1 MNKNYIVLNGK
12 HYDAVTGA
20 LIKSS
25 NVAPHA
31 KSMHKKP
38 IASTTKPVAPTTK
51 KIGQATLKTSDITP
65 AKPRPDRTHHT
76 ATKGTTGRKPAQSK
90 TLMRHAVKKPAKNA
104 AKPTIKQAYPV
115 AKQTTSAVVVPK
127 KSVHS
132 INPATSKR
140 AAATSK
146 SSHINRFGAPVKPI
160 PTHIKPI
167 ALQPT
172 PSNTHHESSSPK
184 QQTPAPKASATTAVK
199 KQQMLEKALVNAR
212 SHEEPAP
219 EITSKRHGRRRIL
232 SSLAVLGA
240 VLVIGSFIAYLNRSS
255 VELQVASVRAGFQA
269 SAPSA
274 PSGYQKEA
282 TKADSGKV
290 AVRFISPINN
300 DQFTLTQEASSWDSQ
315 TLFDSVVASS
325 STNYQTIQSHGRTIY
340 VYDGDKAAWVDGGIL
355 YKVSGS
361 SQLNSDQIVSLAT
374 SM

>member
-25 NVAPHA
+25 STAPHA

-38 IASTTKPVAPTTK
+38 TAKPTTVHTQ

-65 AKPRPDRTHHT
+65 ARPRPDRTHH
-76 ATKGTTGRKPAQSK
+76 AASKSPAGRKPAQPK
-90 TLMRHAVKKPAKNA
+90 TLMRHAVKKPTKNA
-104 AKPTIKQAYPV
+104 PKPTIKQAYP
-115 AKQTTSAVVVPK
+115 ATKQTTSAVVVPK

-132 INPATSKR
+132 INPVTSKR
-140 AAATSK
+140 AANTSK

-167 ALQPT
+167 AIQPT
-172 PSNTHHESSSPK
+172 PSTIHHEA
-184 QQTPAPKASATTAVK
+184 PAPKKQISASKANATASTVVK

-212 SHEEPAP
+212 SHEEPMP
-219 EITSKRHGRRRIL
+219 DITSKRHGRRRIL

-240 VLVIGSFIAYLNRSS
+240 VLVIGSFVAYLNRSS

-282 TKADSGKV
+282 TNADSSKV

-300 DQFTLTQEASSWDSQ
+300 DRFTLTQEASTWDSQ

-325 STNYQTIQSHGRTIY
+325 ATNYQTIQSHGRTIY
-340 VYDGDKAAWVDGGIL
+340 VYDNDKAAWVDGGIL